1 MQNLRTAQIDN
12 RSRVLLGPH
21 RLDNRINSE
30 LAKAYVEQLSE
41 QATSLLVVEPTQET
55 MSLDSLELI
64 ELLLQQNRTSF
75 ENERRT
81 LPDKYR
87 IENGLLLYSNRLCVQ
102 PDSPACTRLIR
113 EAHDQV
119 SSAHPSAKKT
129 YQLLSQ
135 KYY

>member
-87 IENGLLLYSNRLCVQ
+87 IENGLLLYSNRLC
-102 PDSPACTRLIR
+102 
-113 EAHDQV
+113 
-119 SSAHPSAKKT
+119 
-129 YQLLSQ
+129 
-135 KYY
+135 